1 MKKLII
7 DMDDVI
13 CERNFIDMVN
23 DFLGSNYT
31 QEEIGSYYIN
41 DIIPKEK
48 EKEWI
53 NFFANNN
60 VYEYGMQCENAVEI
74 IKKLNNIYDIYIVSA
89 YAFRDDESLSGKCL
103 KDKFD
108 YLYKNL
114 PFIEPKKY
122 IFANNKEIIKADIRI
137 DDSIKNLEGD
147 ADIKLLYTA
156 YHNKSISDKELEE
169 KNIIRVNNWND
180 IYKIIGN

>member
-23 DFLGSNYT
+23 DFLKSNYE

-48 EKEWI
+48 MKEWI
-53 NFFANNN
+53 DFFANNN
-60 VYEYGMQCENAVEI
+60 VYEYGRPCKDSFETIE
-74 IKKLNNIYDIYIVSA
+74 KLNHLYDIYIVSA
-89 YAFRDDESLSGKCL
+89 YIFRDDESLSGKCL

-114 PFIEPKKY
+114 PFIDPKKF
-122 IFANNKEIIKADIRI
+122 IFANNKELIKADIRI
-137 DDSIKNLEGD
+137 DDSLKNLTSE
-147 ADIKLLYTA
+147 AEIKLLYTA
-156 YHNKSISDKELEE
+156 YHNKNITDEEL
-169 KNIIRVNNWND
+169 KNNGITRVNSWKEIYD
-180 IYKIIGN
+180 ILK

>member
-41 DIIPKEK
+41 DIIPKNK

-53 NFFANNN
+53 DFFQIIMFMIMVGN
-60 VYEYGMQCENAVEI
+60 VKMP
-74 IKKLNNIYDIYIVSA
+74 
-89 YAFRDDESLSGKCL
+89 L
-103 KDKFD
+103 K
-108 YLYKNL
+108 
-114 PFIEPKKY
+114 
-122 IFANNKEIIKADIRI
+122 
-137 DDSIKNLEGD
+137 
-147 ADIKLLYTA
+147 
-156 YHNKSISDKELEE
+156 
-169 KNIIRVNNWND
+169 
-180 IYKIIGN
+180 